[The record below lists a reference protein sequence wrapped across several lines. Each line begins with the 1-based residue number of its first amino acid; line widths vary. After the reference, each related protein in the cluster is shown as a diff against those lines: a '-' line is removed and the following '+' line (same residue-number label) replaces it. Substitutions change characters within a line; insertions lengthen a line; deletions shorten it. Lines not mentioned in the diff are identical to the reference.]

1 MSDQRVLIV
10 DDEEPARQ
18 GLSEVVAGWGY
29 LTDTAADGR
38 DAVEHIENFAPLV
51 VITDVVMP
59 NLDGFKLLA
68 YLKSEHPETAVILL
82 TGQGS
87 VDAAIRS
94 VKEEGAFYYFEKPIE
109 MRRLQLVLKKAAEY
123 SSARR
128 ENELLRRQ
136 LRQYGA
142 FGEMVGA
149 SQAMREIYTLIEQV
163 APSSASVIITGESGT
178 GKEMVARTIHKL

>member
-18 GLSEVVAGWGY
+18 GLSEVVASWGY
-29 LTDTAADGR
+29 LTETAGDGR
-38 DAVEHIENFAPLV
+38 EAVERVESFAPHV

-68 YLKSEHPETAVILL
+68 HLRTEQPEVSVVLL

-94 VKEEGAFYYFEKPIE
+94 VKDEGAFYYFEKPID
-109 MRRLQLVLKKAAEY
+109 MRRLQLVLRKAAEY

-128 ENELLRRQ
+128 E
-136 LRQYGA
+136 
-142 FGEMVGA
+142 
-149 SQAMREIYTLIEQV
+149 
-163 APSSASVIITGESGT
+163 
-178 GKEMVARTIHKL
+178 